1 MITKTVASGPLR
13 PARLAIR
20 KSLIRRHIHAVATG
34 GSQVLTLE
42 LNDREIDM
50 AALLV
55 TEAAQL
61 ELDSAPFK
69 RLATAVRRAGLA
81 DAVIDGLS
89 SRDPIVKARCIR
101 VAGAMRMEPLVTW
114 IGPLMWAGEP
124 VIRSSAA
131 RALGRIGGA
140 RSADALLAAIQRLGP
155 RPMFIIALARAAPDL
170 YLETVLRSP
179 QQKSAH
185 PAAAMAAGIRRRRT
199 ATVALMDQLSGG
211 SRRMRVVC
219 SRALGWIGAPV
230 GAQALSTALMDR
242 DWRVR
247 MSAAKALGSISSYE
261 PGALLHMCLMDR
273 NPRVQRGARDA
284 IRRLSHDLS
293 TVKSEA

>member
-1 MITKTVASGPLR
+1 MTRSPLQ

-20 KSLIRRHIHAVATG
+20 KSLIRRQIHSVTTG
-34 GSQVLTLE
+34 TSQVLSLD
-42 LNDREIDM
+42 LNGREIDV

-55 TEAAQL
+55 KEAAPL
-61 ELDSAPFK
+61 DVDSAPFR
-69 RLATAVRRAGLA
+69 RLASAIKRAGLA
-81 DAVIDGLS
+81 DSVIDGLS
-89 SRDPIVKARCIR
+89 SRDPILRARSVR
-101 VAGAMRMEPLVTW
+101 VAGAMRMEPLVAW
-114 IGPLMWAGEP
+114 IGPLLWSGEP

-199 ATVALMDQLSGG
+199 ATFVLMAQLAGG
-211 SRRMRVVC
+211 SRRMRIVC
-219 SRALGWIGAPV
+219 SRGLGWIGAPV
-230 GAQALSTALMDR
+230 GAHALSTALTDR
-242 DWRVR
+242 HWRVR
-247 MSAAKALGSISSYE
+247 MSAAKALGSISTYQ
-261 PGALLHMCLMDR
+261 PGALLHMCLLDR

-284 IRRLSHDLS
+284 IRRLSRNTSAFKDQ
-293 TVKSEA
+293 A

>member
-1 MITKTVASGPLR
+1 LINRTVTRGALQ

-20 KSLIRRHIHAVATG
+20 KSLIRRQIHAVATG
-34 GSQVLTLE
+34 SGQTLGLE
-42 LNDREIDM
+42 LNDREVDI
-50 AALLV
+50 AALLAK
-55 TEAAQL
+55 EAAPL
-61 ELDSAPFK
+61 GLSSAPFR
-69 RLATAVRRAGLA
+69 RLAAAIKRAGLA

-89 SRDPIVKARCIR
+89 SRDPILRARCLR
-101 VAGAMRMEPLVTW
+101 VAGAMRMEPLVAW
-114 IGPLMWAGEP
+114 IAPLLWSGEP

-179 QQKSAH
+179 QQKSTH

-199 ATVALMDQLSGG
+199 ATYALMAQLAGG
-211 SRRMRVVC
+211 SRRMRIVC

-230 GAQALSTALMDR
+230 GAQALSTALTDR

-247 MSAAKALGSISSYE
+247 MSAAKALGSISSYQ
-261 PGALLHMCLMDR
+261 PGALLHMCLLDR

-284 IRRLSHDLS
+284 IRRLSQDKS
-293 TVKSEA
+293 TVKDKA

>member
-1 MITKTVASGPLR
+1 LLNRTMTRGPLQ

-20 KSLIRRHIHAVATG
+20 KSLIRRQIHAVATG
-34 GSQVLTLE
+34 TGQALSLE
-42 LNDREIDM
+42 LNDREIDVS
-50 AALLV
+50 ALLAR
-55 TEAAQL
+55 EAAPL
-61 ELDSAPFK
+61 ELDSAPFR
-69 RLATAVRRAGLA
+69 RLAYAIKRTGLA

-89 SRDPIVKARCIR
+89 SRDPILRARCLR
-101 VAGAMRMEPLVTW
+101 VAGAMHMEPLVAW
-114 IGPLMWAGEP
+114 IAPLLWSAEP
-124 VIRSSAA
+124 FIRSSAA

-199 ATVALMDQLSGG
+199 ATFALMAQLAGG

-230 GAQALSTALMDR
+230 GAEGLSTALTDR

-247 MSAAKALGSISSYE
+247 MSAAKALGSISSYQ

-284 IRRLSHDLS
+284 IRRLSRNVTSGKDQ
-293 TVKSEA
+293 A

>member
-1 MITKTVASGPLR
+1 LLNRTAARGALQ
-13 PARLAIR
+13 PARIAIR
-20 KSLIRRHIHAVATG
+20 KSLIRRQLHAVMTG
-34 GSQVLTLE
+34 SDHILNLD
-42 LNDREIDM
+42 LNDGEIDV

-55 TEAAQL
+55 RVATPLDADSLPFRRL
-61 ELDSAPFK
+61 ESALK
-69 RLATAVRRAGLA
+69 RAGHYE
-81 DAVIDGLS
+81 AVVDGIS
-89 SRDPIVKARCIR
+89 SRDPIQKAKCVRI
-101 VAGAMRMEPLVTW
+101 AGAMRMETLVAWIAPLLW
-114 IGPLMWAGEP
+114 SAEP
-124 VIRSSAA
+124 VVRSSAA

-179 QQKSAH
+179 QQRSAH

-199 ATVALMDQLSGG
+199 ATFALMAELAGG

-219 SRALGWIGAPV
+219 SRALGWIAAPV
-230 GAQALSTALMDR
+230 GAQALSAALTDR

-247 MSAAKALGSISSYE
+247 MSAAKALGSIPTYQ

-273 NPRVQRGARDA
+273 HPRVQRGARDA
-284 IRRLSHDLS
+284 IRRLSRNTTHAKDRP
-293 TVKSEA
+293 